1 MAYPL
6 CPVCCELF
14 EHTPDGTCSNCGANF
29 RIRIEIRPGAD
40 ARLAEGSTV
49 RPVEPAGVE
58 RAIPASLV
66 DPFDS
71 PRCPRCGG
79 EVDPAQW
86 ACMPCGWMGFDK
98 YAA

>member
-1 MAYPL
+1 MASLLCCECFEYDCV
-6 CPVCCELF
+6 CPVRVRVL
-14 EHTPDGTCSNCGANF
+14 GTTV
-29 RIRIEIRPGAD
+29 
-40 ARLAEGSTV
+40 GSTV
-49 RPVEPAGVE
+49 LAGEPPTVE
-58 RAIPASLV
+58 RAVAAGMV

>member
-1 MAYPL
+1 MASL
-6 CPVCCELF
+6 LCCECF
-14 EHTPDGTCSNCGANF
+14 EYDCVCAGLPV
-29 RIRIEIRPGAD
+29 RPRRH
-40 ARLAEGSTV
+40 ARVAARPTV
-49 RPVEPAGVE
+49 RPVGSSGVE
-58 RAIPASLV
+58 RAVAAGMV